1 MKAHCNCCTIDHSK
15 STHRSWA
22 LAITFAI
29 YRDNRTTLKTR
40 NVVACRCREENVSL
54 ISNMDSYMDCDAIAS
69 QWYLCFRSKVTT
81 PVYLIK
87 RSNGIVFARHS
98 PGLVAK
104 GRTSEIGAAFRDE
117 FSILGV
123 KISSVM
129 RVGPARRRVHFDPPP
144 PIIVNV
150 PRCRVVALSRAVVI
164 IIANTKS
171 RISGPTSCQ
180 VLCHRSQN
188 TSRCRLS
195 QNETIVEC
203 PTRFFI

>member
-87 RSNGIVFARHS
+87 KSNGIVFARHS

-129 RVGPARRRVHFDPPP
+129 RGGPARRRVHFDPPSP
-144 PIIVNV
+144 PYYCKCATLSGCCIVSGGGHNY
-150 PRCRVVALSRAVVI
+150 RKYEVA
-164 IIANTKS
+164 
-171 RISGPTSCQ
+171 CQ